1 MYDFNIFE
9 MREVDKNMWL
19 GIFELKI
26 FIKNKIKL
34 MNFVMEF
41 FLMLE
46 I

>member
-9 MREVDKNMWL
+9 MREADKNMWS

-46 I
+46 T